1 MSISKIITIALD
13 EVGYVEKATNS
24 SLYDKKANPGS
35 NNWTKYGEW
44 YGLNGPGAPWCD
56 MFVSWCA
63 EEAGEASAVGRYS
76 YVPYH
81 TKFFKS
87 KGQYFARGE
96 KLPQAGDVIIFREE
110 CHIGLVESCD
120 GTYVYTIEGN
130 TSDGNALE
138 PNGGAVCRK
147 AYSVTSS
154 NIQGYGRPSYQE
166 DDKKEEEATA
176 VSTRV
181 LGIDVSE
188 HNGTVNWTAVKQAG
202 VEFAI
207 IRTGYGK
214 SYEDPQFK
222 RNITQAIAQGIHVGV
237 YHFSYAL
244 DVAGVKREAEFV
256 LSLLKDYK
264 IDLPVFFD
272 FEYDT
277 IRYAKENGVTL
288 GRQAFLEHTRAFCDA
303 IEAAGYRA
311 GTYYNYSYY
320 KQYYDPGILA
330 PYVQWYAQY
339 NATADITGWDIW
351 QYSSK
356 GTLTGCTGHFDMNEM
371 TRETFNKLTNFKM
384 AGWQKDSNG
393 WWYRYQDGSYP
404 KAALVGIEGAWYYF
418 DDDGYLVQNASW
430 SYNGVLYTADGDG
443 RVTFEEENTVKEEKY
458 YEKLGDLPAHYRTEI
473 DKLVSAGFL
482 RGKSG
487 EGDDMVLDLHEDAVR
502 SLVVLARVAAQNGLI

>member
-1 MSISKIITIALD
+1 MSISKIIDVALD
-13 EVGYVEKATNS
+13 EVGYVEKASNS
-24 SLYDKKANPGS
+24 SLHDKKANPGS
-35 NNWTKYGEW
+35 ANWTKYGEW

-63 EEAGEASAVGRYS
+63 EEAGEAFAVGRFS

-81 TKFFKS
+81 AKFFQE
-87 KGQYFARGE
+87 KGQYYSRGQII
-96 KLPQAGDVIIFREE
+96 PRTGDVIFFREFA
-110 CHIGLVESCD
+110 HIGLVESCD

-130 TSDGNALE
+130 TSDGNTLD

-147 AYSVTSS
+147 WYSLDSMY
-154 NIQGYGRPSYQE
+154 IQGYGRPNYQE
-166 DDKKEEEATA
+166 DNKKEEEAA
-176 VSTRV
+176 IVSTKV

-214 SYEDPQFK
+214 SYVDSQFR

-237 YHFSYAL
+237 YHFTYAL

-277 IRYAKENGVTL
+277 VRYAKENGVTL
-288 GRQAFLEHTRAFCDA
+288 GRQAFLDHTKAFCDA

-320 KQYYDPGILA
+320 KQYYDKNALGS
-330 PYVQWYAQY
+330 YVQWYAQY
-339 NATADITGWDIW
+339 NATADVSGWDIW

-356 GTLTGCTGHFDMNEM
+356 GTLAGCTGHFDMNEM

-393 WWYRYQDGSYP
+393 WWYRYEDGSYP
-404 KAALVGIEGAWYYF
+404 KAALAGIDGCWYYF

-430 SYNGVLYTADGDG
+430 SYNGVLYTADNDG
-443 RVTFEEENTVKEEKY
+443 KVTFEEENTVNEEKY
-458 YEKLGDLPAHYRTEI
+458 YEKLSDLPAHYRTEI
-473 DKLVSAGFL
+473 DKLVAAGFL
-482 RGKSG
+482 KGKSG
-487 EGDDMVLDLHEDAVR
+487 EGDDMVLDLHEEAVR